1 MLQSISSKSVK
12 RFGRHA
18 LVVSTY
24 IWQSMQ
30 FSPSERTAFFE
41 LLKWRRDVRHFSDRP
56 VDDEIIEALQDAM
69 DYAPSVGNARPWR
82 VISVETAGKRA
93 AVHEIFLEA
102 NRSAAQIYDGERARH
117 YRDLK
122 LEGISV
128 APVQLAIFT
137 ETAPAE
143 GHGLGRQ
150 SMAVTLEHS
159 TAMAV
164 QNLNLAARSFGL
176 GVGMVSILDP
186 QAMER
191 LFQAQQGWRFSLY
204 LCVGWPLA
212 DDDTPLLHKNG
223 WQENKPTVWRRA

>member
-1 MLQSISSKSVK
+1 
-12 RFGRHA
+12 
-18 LVVSTY
+18 
-24 IWQSMQ
+24 MQ
-30 FSPSERTAFFE
+30 FSPSERAAFFE
-41 LLKWRRDVRHFSDRP
+41 LLKWRRDVRHFSDTA
-56 VDDEIIEALQDAM
+56 VDDGIIEALQAAM
-69 DYAPSVGNARPWR
+69 DLAPSVGNARPWR
-82 VISVETAGKRA
+82 VVSVETAAKRA
-93 AVHEIFLEA
+93 AVHDIFLKA
-102 NRSAAQIYDGERARH
+102 NRSAAEIYDDARAEH
-117 YRDLK
+117 YRNLK

-137 ETAPAE
+137 ETAPVE

-186 QAMER
+186 RAMEK
-191 LFQAQQGWRFSLY
+191 LFQVQPSWRFSLY
-204 LCVGWPLA
+204 LCVGWPA
-212 DDDTPLLHKNG
+212 AHDDVPLLHKNG

>member
-1 MLQSISSKSVK
+1 
-12 RFGRHA
+12 
-18 LVVSTY
+18 
-24 IWQSMQ
+24 MQ
-30 FSPSERTAFFE
+30 FSPSERAAFFE
-41 LLKWRRDVRHFSDRP
+41 LLKWRRDVRHFSNRA
-56 VDDEIIEALQDAM
+56 VDDGIIEALQKAM

-82 VISVETAGKRA
+82 VMSVETAAKRA
-93 AVHEIFLEA
+93 AVHDIFLAA
-102 NRSAAQIYDGERARH
+102 NRSAAEIYDSARAEH
-117 YRDLK
+117 YRNLK

-137 ETAPAE
+137 ETAPVE

-186 QAMER
+186 DAMEK
-191 LFQAQQGWRFSLY
+191 LFEAQSSWHFSLY
-204 LCVGWPLA
+204 LCIGWPLA
-212 DDDTPLLHKNG
+212 DDDTPLLHKDS
-223 WQENKPTVWRRA
+223 WQKNKPTVWQRA

>member
-1 MLQSISSKSVK
+1 
-12 RFGRHA
+12 
-18 LVVSTY
+18 
-24 IWQSMQ
+24 MQ

-56 VDDEIIEALQDAM
+56 VDDGIIKALQEAM

-93 AVHEIFLEA
+93 AVHDIFLKA
-102 NRSAAQIYDGERARH
+102 NRSAAQIYDGERAQH

-191 LFQAQQGWRFSLY
+191 LFQAQPGWRFSLY
-204 LCVGWPLA
+204 LCIGWPLA

>member
-1 MLQSISSKSVK
+1 
-12 RFGRHA
+12 
-18 LVVSTY
+18 
-24 IWQSMQ
+24 MQ
-30 FSPSERTAFFE
+30 FSPSERAAFFE
-41 LLKWRRDVRHFSDRP
+41 LLKWRRDVRHFSNRA
-56 VDDEIIEALQDAM
+56 VDDGIIKALQKAM

-82 VISVETAGKRA
+82 VISVETAAKRA
-93 AVHEIFLEA
+93 AVHDIFLAA
-102 NRSAAQIYDGERARH
+102 NRSAAEIYDSARAEH
-117 YRDLK
+117 YRNLK

-137 ETAPAE
+137 ETAPVE

-186 QAMER
+186 DAMEK
-191 LFQAQQGWRFSLY
+191 LFEAQSSWHFSLY
-204 LCVGWPLA
+204 LCIGWPLA
-212 DDDTPLLHKNG
+212 DDDTPLLHKDS
-223 WQENKPTVWRRA
+223 WQKNKPTVWQRA

>member
-1 MLQSISSKSVK
+1 
-12 RFGRHA
+12 
-18 LVVSTY
+18 
-24 IWQSMQ
+24 MQ
-30 FSPSERTAFFE
+30 FSPSERDAFFE
-41 LLKWRRDVRHFSDRP
+41 LLKWRRDVRHFSDAP
-56 VDDEIIEALQDAM
+56 LDDGIITALQEAM

-82 VISVETAGKRA
+82 VISVESAPTRA
-93 AVHEIFLEA
+93 AVRDIFTQA
-102 NRSAAQIYDGERARH
+102 NRSAAQIYEGPRAEH

-122 LEGISV
+122 LEGIEV
-128 APVQLAIFT
+128 APLQLAVFT
-137 ETAPAE
+137 ETAPTE

-186 QAMER
+186 RAMET
-191 LFQAQQGWRFSLY
+191 LFKVQPSWRFSLY
-204 LCVGWPLA
+204 LCIGWPEA

-223 WQENKPTVWRRA
+223 WQKNKPTVWHRF

>member
-1 MLQSISSKSVK
+1 
-12 RFGRHA
+12 
-18 LVVSTY
+18 
-24 IWQSMQ
+24 MQ
-30 FSPSERTAFFE
+30 FSPSERAAFFE
-41 LLKWRRDVRHFSDRP
+41 LLKWRRDVRHFSDKD
-56 VDDEIIEALQDAM
+56 VDDEIIEALQKAM

-82 VISVETAGKRA
+82 VISVESAATRA
-93 AVHEIFLEA
+93 AVRDIFLEA
-102 NRSAAQIYDGERARH
+102 NRSAAELYDGERAQQ
-117 YRDLK
+117 YRNLK

-137 ETAPAE
+137 ETAPVE

-186 QAMER
+186 HAMEK
-191 LFQAQQGWRFSLY
+191 LFEAQSSWRFSLY
-204 LCVGWPLA
+204 LCIGWPLA

>member
-1 MLQSISSKSVK
+1 
-12 RFGRHA
+12 
-18 LVVSTY
+18 
-24 IWQSMQ
+24 MQ
-30 FSPSERTAFFE
+30 FSPSERAAFFE
-41 LLKWRRDVRHFSDRP
+41 LLKWRRDVRHFSDKA
-56 VDDEIIEALQDAM
+56 VDDGIIGALQKAM

-82 VISVETAGKRA
+82 VISVESAATRA
-93 AVHEIFLEA
+93 AVRDIFLEA
-102 NRSAAQIYDGERARH
+102 NRSAAETYDGERAQH
-117 YRDLK
+117 YRNLK

-137 ETAPAE
+137 ETAPVE

-186 QAMER
+186 HAMEK
-191 LFQAQQGWRFSLY
+191 LFEAQSSWHFSLY
-204 LCVGWPLA
+204 LCIGWPLA
-212 DDDTPLLHKNG
+212 DDDTPLLHKDS
-223 WQENKPTVWRRA
+223 WQKNKPTVWQRA

>member
-1 MLQSISSKSVK
+1 
-12 RFGRHA
+12 
-18 LVVSTY
+18 
-24 IWQSMQ
+24 MQ
-30 FSPSERTAFFE
+30 FSPSERAAFFE
-41 LLKWRRDVRHFSDRP
+41 LLKWRRDVRHFSDKA
-56 VDDEIIEALQDAM
+56 VDDEIIEALQKAM

-82 VISVETAGKRA
+82 VISVESAATRA
-93 AVHEIFLEA
+93 AVRDIFVEA
-102 NRSAAQIYDGERARH
+102 NRSAAEIYDGERAQH
-117 YRDLK
+117 YRNLK

-137 ETAPAE
+137 ETAPVE

-186 QAMER
+186 HAMEK
-191 LFQAQQGWRFSLY
+191 LFEAQSSWHFSLY
-204 LCVGWPLA
+204 LCIGWPLA